1 MNGINREVLLYCK
14 KIRSFTHLFEN
25 PTKLKKLD
33 KKRYD
38 FFYQVLTSDS
48 MILSSQIELEWL
60 NELVLY
66 LTGDLYYFNPIMNDN
81 IQLITFSK
89 IIEQYV

>member
-1 MNGINREVLLYCK
+1 
-14 KIRSFTHLFEN
+14 
-25 PTKLKKLD
+25 
-33 KKRYD
+33 
-38 FFYQVLTSDS
+38 

-81 IQLITFSK
+81 IQLITLGK